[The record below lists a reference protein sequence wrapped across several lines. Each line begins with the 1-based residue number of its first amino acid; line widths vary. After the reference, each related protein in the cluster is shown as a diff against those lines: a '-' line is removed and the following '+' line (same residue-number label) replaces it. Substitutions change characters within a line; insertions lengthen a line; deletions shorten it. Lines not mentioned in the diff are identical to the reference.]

1 MTQTT
6 LPMVRRRRDASIL
19 LLVVAVFLILRLPLS
34 VVLAGVLPLLVLVWD
49 GIRWPSRQSVLMWVF
64 LVTALVFSTYAWFS
78 NSGVPLVNNAT
89 ILLVMMAM
97 VAAVTCTSAT
107 RNALKYLMN
116 GTLLGLWICLLSAVF
131 EVVSGVKL
139 LPLIYPD
146 ANTAAAVAGNRFIV
160 ASFFPNY
167 NDFSVAMSIFG
178 VMLTAQLLL
187 GARKGPLVKLCRIG
201 ALLVL
206 TFFIVVIGSRGALIG
221 LVVGMALVA
230 FIAARLTRRRL
241 LSVPNML
248 VLLLCALA
256 AGMFLMATPFVQNS
270 STALRGD
277 IISNTIAMLLA
288 EPTRLWAGWSNM
300 VLFRQDAAEA
310 YPGVLMDP
318 HNLLLELVT
327 MYGLAAAITYLL
339 VWVQIAYRG
348 LWQLRITA
356 GWREVSA
363 VAVSVLMPV
372 IGIVPSSS
380 LRYYWVF
387 LFMAAAIASLQM
399 QAKRRATLRAAERTL
414 VRQP

>member
-1 MTQTT
+1 MSQTS
-6 LPMVRRRRDASIL
+6 LPMVRRGRDATIL
-19 LLVVAVFLILRLPLS
+19 LAVVAVFLILRLPLS
-34 VVLAGVLPLLVLVWD
+34 VVLAGLLPIAVLVWD
-49 GIRWPSRQSVLMWVF
+49 GIRWPSRQSILMWVF
-64 LVTALVFSTYAWFS
+64 LLTALVLSTYAWLS
-78 NSGVPLVNNAT
+78 NPGVPLVNNAT
-89 ILLVMMAM
+89 IMLVMMAM

-107 RNALKYLMN
+107 RKAFKHLMD
-116 GTLLGLWICLLSAVF
+116 GMLLGLWICLLSAIF
-131 EVVSGVKL
+131 EVVSGIKL

-167 NDFSVAMSIFG
+167 NDFSVAMAIFG
-178 VMLTAQLLL
+178 VILTAQLLL
-187 GARKGPLVKLCRIG
+187 GTRKGPLVKICRIG

-230 FIAARLTRRRL
+230 FIAARMTRRRL
-241 LSVPNML
+241 LSVPHML
-248 VLLLCALA
+248 LLVLCALA

-277 IISNTIAMLLA
+277 IIGNTIEMLLA
-288 EPTRLWAGWSNM
+288 EPARLWAGWSNM
-300 VLFRQDAAEA
+300 VLFREDAGAL
-310 YPGVLMDP
+310 YPNMLMDP

-327 MYGLAAAITYLL
+327 MYGLPAAITYLL

-387 LFMAAAIASLQM
+387 LFMAAAIAALQM
-399 QAKRRATLRAAERTL
+399 QAKRRETLTATARTL